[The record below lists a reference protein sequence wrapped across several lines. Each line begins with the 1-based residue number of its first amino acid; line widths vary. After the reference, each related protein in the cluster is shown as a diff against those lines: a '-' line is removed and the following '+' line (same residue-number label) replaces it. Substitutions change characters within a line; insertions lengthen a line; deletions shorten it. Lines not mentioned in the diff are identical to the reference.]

1 MIIIFNFV
9 SSLWSLSLFFFFNQ
23 SLIYIIIIFLIFR
36 TRGRD
41 KLPSKFQFPLR
52 AHFSLNLRMCQ
63 RRKSTVNYPRC
74 CFSTTNG
81 SNPVLWRRL
90 IHHVT
95 GYPSAPL
102 VATVASAGLSTTPTQ
117 PPNYYKWNCPFELRE
132 TNEMSDAR
140 DGVCVPMPRL
150 LYSHY
155 CYHKSFFFLR

>member
-9 SSLWSLSLFFFFNQ
+9 SSLYPSFFFCFNQ
-23 SLIYIIIIFLIFR
+23 SLINIIVIFLIFR

-52 AHFSLNLRMCQ
+52 SQFSLNLRMCQ

-102 VATVASAGLSTTPTQ
+102 VATVATVPFHPLPISPELLQMKLSVWVKGDERQWRTRR
-117 PPNYYKWNCPFELRE
+117 CLRA
-132 TNEMSDAR
+132 DA
-140 DGVCVPMPRL
+140 L
-150 LYSHY
+150 LYNHY
-155 CYHKSFFFLR
+155 CYHNNYFFQR